1 MQIQVT
7 EAQASA
13 LKALAAR
20 EGVSIAEVVRQGIE
34 RRLADD
40 DWSERRRRALAVAG
54 RFSGGPPDLG
64 RRHDDYLAEAYAQ
77 TGSSTADEPVPAPT
91 GAGDAG

>member
-1 MQIQVT
+1 MQIQIT

-20 EGVSIAEVVRQGIE
+20 EGVSIAEIVRQGIE

-40 DWSERRRRALAVAG
+40 DWNERRRRALAVAG

-77 TGSSTADEPVPAPT
+77 TGSSIGQEQVPASTAAGET
-91 GAGDAG
+91 G